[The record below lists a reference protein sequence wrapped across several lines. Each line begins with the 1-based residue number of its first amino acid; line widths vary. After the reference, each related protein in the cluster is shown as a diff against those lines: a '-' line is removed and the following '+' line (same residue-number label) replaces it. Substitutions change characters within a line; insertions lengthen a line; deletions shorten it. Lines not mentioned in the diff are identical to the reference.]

1 VKICGLTT
9 AEAVDAAV
17 EAKADAIGFVFYPA
31 SPRHL
36 EPAAAARLA
45 ERIPA
50 GIERFA
56 VTRHPDRQWVQHL
69 WAEFRPDVLQTD
81 AADFSTLTLP
91 TGLATL
97 PVLRDGGVIPEHL
110 PARCLY
116 ESAESGQGHR
126 ADWLAAVNL
135 ARRTQ
140 LVLAGGLNPD
150 SVTQAVRSVRPYGVD
165 VSSGVE
171 SAPGRKDPKKIAAFV
186 AAARAAA
193 VRPEA

>member
-9 AEAVDAAV
+9 VDAVDAAI
-17 EAKADAIGFVFYPA
+17 EAEADAIGFVFHPA

-36 EPAAAARLA
+36 APEAAARLA

-56 VTRHPDRQWVQHL
+56 VTRHPEPQWLENL
-69 WAEFRPDVLQTD
+69 WLEFRPDVLQTD
-81 AADFSTLTLP
+81 AADFSALTLP
-91 TGLATL
+91 SGLAML
-97 PVLRDGGVIPEHL
+97 PVLRTGGVMPQDL

-126 ADWLAAVNL
+126 ADWSEAVQL
-135 ARRTQ
+135 ARRTR

-150 SVTQAVRSVRPYGVD
+150 SVPQAVRSVRPYGVD

-193 VRPEA
+193 ARPEA